1 MNSKERFLHVEK
13 RVHMLI
19 KFAIAWYI
27 MLWLST
33 MWVSFNYLFYS
44 SPIWLLT
51 MCPLFLKFLLFNE
64 IYSYGSLG
72 LLLHLQHGYAVIDLQ
87 ILGPL
92 KIEDICMMKFLS
104 SVLQVLLILH
114 MNVLFTLYL
123 YVHTRPVIIMFKLL
137 LFQFVSQRQ
146 RQIRGSALK
155 LLMDYIRTFPCKV
168 NLLIWDCV
176 GPNNIIQFNHFH
188 FLKLLP
194 MTMLCQCCIVRK
206 RLSQTMMILLLF
218 FLVNTLAF

>member
-51 MCPLFLKFLLFNE
+51 TCPLFLKFLLFNE

-104 SVLQVLLILH
+104 LVLQVLLILH
-114 MNVLFTLYL
+114 MNIFSFEPL
-123 YVHTRPVIIMFKLL
+123 
-137 LFQFVSQRQ
+137 FVSAY
-146 RQIRGSALK
+146 SSSH
-155 LLMDYIRTFPCKV
+155 
-168 NLLIWDCV
+168 
-176 GPNNIIQFNHFH
+176 NNV
-188 FLKLLP
+188 K
-194 MTMLCQCCIVRK
+194 TCIVSVCFTKAEADK
-206 RLSQTMMILLLF
+206 RQCFEIANGLHTYFSMQGMS
-218 FLVNTLAF
+218 